1 MLLLCFFN
9 TSIAQNM
16 IPKPNSYITSND
28 NFEWNND
35 IAVYV
40 KASRNDAR
48 QLKNY
53 IKDVF
58 GLNKFLVG
66 LPKPLFSSN
75 KHTSFTNPGKL
86 LSLVC
91 TSKTKP
97 IRGEL
102 LTQYQQG
109 YNIKIS
115 TTRIDVTAPTAC
127 GLFYALQT
135 LRQLI
140 VNGKLKCATIA
151 DSPRF
156 MYRGYHLDCSRHF
169 WTKDFIKKQLDAM
182 AYFKMN
188 VFHWHLV
195 DGGGWR
201 MEVKKYPLLVQ
212 ETAYRTQSSW
222 DRWWMDKDR
231 HYAHKADKGAY
242 GGYYT
247 QEDIKEV
254 VRYAAERHIEVLP
267 EIELPGHSDEVCF
280 AYPELSCAK
289 KPYVNSDL
297 CVGNEATYVFAE
309 NVLKEVMDL
318 FPSKFIHIG
327 GDEADRSAWEKCPL
341 CQQKMQEHKLKNTAE
356 LQSYFTH
363 RIELFLNKHGRT
375 LMGWDEIVEGKLA
388 PNAGVMSWRGEQNGI
403 EAAKLGHPVVMTPVS
418 YCYID
423 MYQDAPMKEPKA
435 QGGIIPLRKIYSY
448 DPLPITLRGTEG
460 EKSILGLQ
468 ACLWTENIETPAHV
482 EYMTYPRLLAIAE
495 TGWVKQ
501 KETYDNF
508 CIRAITA
515 IDTLQQWGYNTFNLR
530 KESGVRVES
539 LKGVKHKALG
549 AKVTYIAPFAEKYRA
564 DDSVTLTDGKRGDW
578 GYLEGRWQGFIKDGV
593 DVVID
598 LGDEQDITTVKA
610 DFLQIDPVWI
620 YTPSAIQL
628 SVSSD
633 NKQFTVLDKV
643 DPQIPRKKDYTI
655 YTYQWK
661 GGVKG
666 RYLRLRA
673 TTNIDGGWIFTDE
686 IRVNEY

>member
-16 IPKPNSYITSND
+16 IPKPNSYIISND

-212 ETAYRTQSSW
+212 ETAYRTQSSL
-222 DRWWMDKDR
+222 
-231 HYAHKADKGAY
+231 
-242 GGYYT
+242 
-247 QEDIKEV
+247 V
-254 VRYAAERHIEVLP
+254 
-267 EIELPGHSDEVCF
+267 
-280 AYPELSCAK
+280 
-289 KPYVNSDL
+289 
-297 CVGNEATYVFAE
+297 
-309 NVLKEVMDL
+309 
-318 FPSKFIHIG
+318 
-327 GDEADRSAWEKCPL
+327 
-341 CQQKMQEHKLKNTAE
+341 
-356 LQSYFTH
+356 
-363 RIELFLNKHGRT
+363 
-375 LMGWDEIVEGKLA
+375 
-388 PNAGVMSWRGEQNGI
+388 
-403 EAAKLGHPVVMTPVS
+403 
-418 YCYID
+418 
-423 MYQDAPMKEPKA
+423 
-435 QGGIIPLRKIYSY
+435 
-448 DPLPITLRGTEG
+448 
-460 EKSILGLQ
+460 
-468 ACLWTENIETPAHV
+468 
-482 EYMTYPRLLAIAE
+482 
-495 TGWVKQ
+495 
-501 KETYDNF
+501 
-508 CIRAITA
+508 
-515 IDTLQQWGYNTFNLR
+515 
-530 KESGVRVES
+530 
-539 LKGVKHKALG
+539 
-549 AKVTYIAPFAEKYRA
+549 
-564 DDSVTLTDGKRGDW
+564 DG
-578 GYLEGRWQGFIKDGV
+578 
-593 DVVID
+593 
-598 LGDEQDITTVKA
+598 
-610 DFLQIDPVWI
+610 
-620 YTPSAIQL
+620 
-628 SVSSD
+628 
-633 NKQFTVLDKV
+633 
-643 DPQIPRKKDYTI
+643 
-655 YTYQWK
+655 
-661 GGVKG
+661 
-666 RYLRLRA
+666 
-673 TTNIDGGWIFTDE
+673 
-686 IRVNEY
+686 